1 MVTDVNKYRPN
12 SIFVLSNDYYID
24 ITEVS
29 NGEITLQVKTPE
41 GAVYSEAEPVDA
53 TVAYNPLA
61 LKPYIDTTVVNIVND
76 LGVESLEVIQIIQ
89 KQVPPTENKRSKI
102 KIFGRVVD
110 GKNNPISN
118 ANLTPTFISFP
129 PPFPPPP
136 GPESGEY
143 TDFDNEVFALGA
155 PIIVSPV
162 NTDENGLFEFIFD
175 QAEEIDFKQSY
186 IVASKEEYNPKQVG
200 PTFIKSGE
208 EVLVQT
214 NTVSDENVPAT
225 FEVSSETELV
235 NGVWTATIVLENS
248 STGEQA
254 TGTATSGV
262 ERVALRLAE
271 QNARRQFVEIIEEEI
286 TTNIDLYDLGKIQL
300 LSNRPTLEDLRPLEA
315 KAVKEI
321 QTIETDIIVDAL
333 KPGLP
338 LETRA
343 QIILSNKKEELKRR
357 AIPYI
362 LALLARFGPN
372 IVNSILGGMRD
383 PLSDAICLPKQQ
395 LENVLEKRNQL
406 TRTLNNTYKVVR
418 TISKILNVSR
428 AFIVGLEA
436 GLLIAQTL
444 SSVPPGRFGWSGL
457 MEKGFKVVDTILRRA
472 KIAVT
477 GLSIL
482 AATTGAVLAFILGL
496 LAKLD
501 LLIQQCAEEI
511 DPTDG
516 EFTISFVEINS
527 ELNSFA
533 DPTTGQIED
542 IIDPLTGEPYPY
554 KGFTFEIKTD
564 TSQNFQYPKRY
575 AIARNVQGIQV
586 LRSESSFAS
595 NPEILIEELK
605 FVIDRDN
612 LRAD

>member
-29 NGEITLQVKTPE
+29 NGKITLQVKTPE
-41 GAVYSEAEPVDA
+41 GAVYSEAEPVDNN
-53 TVAYNPLA
+53 VAYNPLA

-76 LGVESLEVIQIIQ
+76 LGVESLEIIQIIH
-89 KQVPPTENKRSKI
+89 KPTPPVENRKSTI
-102 KIFGRVVD
+102 KIFGKVVD

-129 PPFPPPP
+129 PPLPPPP

-143 TDFDNEVFALGA
+143 TDFNNEVFALGA
-155 PIIVSPV
+155 PIVVAPTSS
-162 NTDENGLFEFIFD
+162 NEDGLFEFVFD
-175 QAEEIDFKQSY
+175 KAEEIDFEQSY
-186 IVASKEEYNPKQVG
+186 IVASKEEYLPKQVG
-200 PTFIKSGE
+200 PTFIKNGE

-214 NTVSDENVPAT
+214 NTISTTQVSAFIVNEETNVID
-225 FEVSSETELV
+225 
-235 NGVWTATIVLENS
+235 GVWNATITLENS

-254 TGTATSGV
+254 TGVGKSGV
-262 ERVALRLAE
+262 ERVAVRIAE
-271 QNARRQFVEIIEEEI
+271 ENARKQFIEVVEEEVTI
-286 TTNIDLYDLGKIQL
+286 NIDLYDLGKIQL
-300 LSNRPTLEDLRPLEA
+300 LSNRPTQEDLRPLQA

-321 QTIETDIIVDAL
+321 QAIETDIIVDTL

-343 QIILSNKKEELKRR
+343 QIVLSNKKEELKRR
-357 AIPYI
+357 AIPYV

-383 PLSDAICLPKQQ
+383 PLSDAICLPKEQ
-395 LENVLEKRNQL
+395 LENVLEKRNKL

-418 TISKILNVSR
+418 TIAKILNISR

-436 GLLIAQTL
+436 GLLIAQAL

-457 MEKGFKVVDTILRRA
+457 MEKGFKIVDTILRRA
-472 KIAVT
+472 KIAAT

-482 AATTGAVLAFILGL
+482 ATTTGAVLAFILGL

-511 DPTDG
+511 DPADG
-516 EFTISFVEINS
+516 EFTINFVEINS
-527 ELNSFA
+527 ELNSFV

-542 IIDPLTGEPYPY
+542 IIDPLTGKPYPY